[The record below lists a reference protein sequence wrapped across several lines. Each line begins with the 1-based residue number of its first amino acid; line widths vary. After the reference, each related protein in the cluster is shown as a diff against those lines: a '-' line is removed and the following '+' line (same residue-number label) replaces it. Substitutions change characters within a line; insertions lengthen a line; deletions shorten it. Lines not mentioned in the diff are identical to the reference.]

1 MKTLFLNLC
10 LVLII
15 IGTAFN
21 EVKAQKVSKET
32 MANMTT
38 LLDLSDVQQGQMS
51 ELMVKYRGSIDLILA
66 KYEGEEEPDVSAMIG
81 EIRDE
86 RDGYRKELKGIL
98 SNNQYDTYMAQM
110 NQILT
115 DMFKDLAEIRL
126 WDVQPAISLTDKQVT
141 DLTPILGK
149 SMKKTVQL
157 LFENAGQRLSI
168 PKKLKIKN
176 AMKKIEKEKKAGMEN
191 ILTPSQMGAYDQYK
205 EEQKAARK
213 NK

>member
-1 MKTLFLNLC
+1 MKTLFLKLS

-15 IGTAFN
+15 IGTTFTSLQ
-21 EVKAQKVSKET
+21 AQKVSKET
-32 MANMTT
+32 MANMTA
-38 LLDLSDVQQGQMS
+38 LLDLSDVQQGQLS

-98 SNNQYDTYMAQM
+98 STNQYDTYMAKVDQV
-110 NQILT
+110 LT

-126 WDVQPAISLTDKQVT
+126 WDLQPAIALTDKQVT

-149 SMKKTVQL
+149 SMKQTVQL